1 METPSDSDMER
12 AHDLV
17 RWTPHPTINLL
28 RPRQLDVAREQD
40 TKGLR
45 GEVYP
50 RNVVRILKAEKE
62 GETHGM
68 PIRKVGQ

>member
-1 METPSDSDMER
+1 MER

-28 RPRQLDVAREQD
+28 RPKQLEVAREQD

-62 GETHGM
+62 GEMFGLGE
-68 PIRKVGQ
+68 RQ